1 MKRKKTAPN
10 GLRKIIRRSEL
21 YGFDNRAIAFSSH
34 VNLFKRAG
42 IVPSEANRYH
52 RHQPIGNNAVLEGKQ
67 YSIDDD
73 RRWNAE

>member
-1 MKRKKTAPN
+1 MKKKKTAPDDISE
-10 GLRKIIRRSEL
+10 IIRRGEL
-21 YGFDNRAIAFSSH
+21 YGFDNGAIAFIGH
-34 VNLFKRAG
+34 VNFFERAG